1 MKKPGEPGETGSN
14 DYGYNTASRSDWVVA
29 VVPPPAG
36 ISQFQRRTLPGNVF
50 IWTGLARHARIAA
63 ITTTKRALP
72 RSAAPSWLLVL
83 QRLRDV
89 FCMPALFWLCPRLF
103 RGVTPYRQDGE
114 SHVRTVSRGL
124 HIPATCQ
131 GMNAKGTFQTA
142 IGACAIHR
150 NKTHTAVCI

>member
-1 MKKPGEPGETGSN
+1 M
-14 DYGYNTASRSDWVVA
+14 A

-72 RSAAPSWLLVL
+72 RSAVPSWLLVL

-103 RGVTPYRQDGE
+103 RGVTPYRHDGE
-114 SHVRTVSRGL
+114 SPHGVVHPRLAHSGYLSGHEIAREPFRPLSAHVPYTEIKHTPPFDLTTR
-124 HIPATCQ
+124 H
-131 GMNAKGTFQTA
+131 KGHSLM
-142 IGACAIHR
+142 CALF
-150 NKTHTAVCI
+150 T